1 MSGPFQENCSNSLKK
16 IPLKKTDPAIGSA
29 TRSWLERDS
38 TALLVLVISF
48 VLFFKDWA
56 HPLSRIF
63 LSLDM
68 SVLYYPLFQWVHQ
81 DLALGRLPLITDL
94 AYHGA
99 PVAAISMAG
108 VLSPALWLFQAFST
122 SPLGFNMQF
131 LAPLFLFLLGSYCLG
146 RHLNLSPSASLLLAF
161 LWTFNGQRMAQLD
174 HLNVAWAC
182 AFFPWA
188 FICLSLYVE
197 RESLLWL
204 VLACLLWGLG
214 LLSGHPQIV
223 FLEGLF
229 FLFWALF
236 SPYPGSKKR
245 KLLSVAGLSLGTGLV
260 ASPLILFVGENLSMD
275 GFHFHWSD
283 LDRYYHSWTPLNV
296 ITLIFPWFFG
306 KVQFDRMGDDYWWQ
320 YQFIEMQVAF
330 SIVGL
335 FFILLFLSHDGAWRR
350 WLGTTALFACLM
362 ALGKFFI
369 VYPLLQR
376 LPVFSFFRDP
386 ARYWILGTWALGLGA
401 AYAWDMW
408 FGGDGLYQIGRKWTL
423 RLAGIIL
430 GSLALGWF
438 FLTLG
443 RSLLTSA
450 AYWVIQHWLIGDPA
464 HPQTL
469 SFYLDRLPQ
478 KMADLSHN
486 LDPFQYKVALPVI
499 FLTCVSL
506 TVWYRKIWNLTFQKT
521 LLLGLVL
528 ADLLFFRMPLGQSFY
543 DPASL
548 GFPQTTAALNRSLPL
563 ISQTTSPLPKQYVEM
578 SIPNMN
584 LILDRA
590 TLPFDANPPLGRYDR
605 ILSDLGW
612 FSWVYKDR
620 DPLGFTH
627 HVKEMRALGLDQ
639 IVSDSPLPIPKPF
652 TPGLKGGPYIYNLAP
667 VLPQASVMDRYRVL
681 PWPDSMK
688 GMEEDSFD
696 PIKEAILETAP
707 PFPSASLKILRTV
720 RPQVSLWSDDRVDLS
735 VQSPRD
741 CLLVLQK
748 TFLPG
753 WTARVNGRALA
764 PLRCDMVLMA
774 LPLPAGQD
782 QVELIYQPPSLRL
795 GFFLVL
801 LFSAFFITLLLRRLP
816 S

>member
-1 MSGPFQENCSNSLKK
+1 
-16 IPLKKTDPAIGSA
+16 
-29 TRSWLERDS
+29 
-38 TALLVLVISF
+38 
-48 VLFFKDWA
+48 
-56 HPLSRIF
+56 
-63 LSLDM
+63 M

-81 DLALGRLPLITDL
+81 DLAQGHLPLLSDL
-94 AYHGA
+94 SYHGA
-99 PVAAISMAG
+99 PMAAISMAG
-108 VLSPALWLFQAFST
+108 VLSPALWLFQAFSN
-122 SPLGFNMQF
+122 SPLCFNLQF
-131 LAPLFLFLLGSYCLG
+131 LAPLLLFLLGSYWLG
-146 RHLNLSPSASLLLAF
+146 RRLNLSPTASLLLAF
-161 LWTFNGQRMAQLD
+161 LWTYNGQRMTQLD

-188 FICLSLYVE
+188 FLCLTLYVE
-197 RESLLWL
+197 RKHILWL
-204 VLACLLWGLG
+204 VLACLLWALG
-214 LLSGHPQIV
+214 LLSGHPQLF

-229 FLFWALF
+229 FLFWALL
-236 SPYPGSKKR
+236 SPYPGSRKR
-245 KLLSVAGLSLGTGLV
+245 KWLSVAGLGLGTSLA

-275 GFHFHWSD
+275 GFNFHWSD

-296 ITLIFPWFFG
+296 ITLVFPWFFG
-306 KVQFDRMGDDYWWQ
+306 KVQFDRMADDYWWQ

-350 WLGTTALFACLM
+350 WLGSTALFSLLM
-362 ALGKFFI
+362 ALGKFFV
-369 VYPLLQR
+369 VYPLVQR
-376 LPVFSFFRDP
+376 LPFFSFFRDP
-386 ARYWILGTWALGLGA
+386 VRYWILGTWALGLGA

-408 FGGDGLYQIGRKWTL
+408 FGGDGLYKIGRKWTL
-423 RLAGIIL
+423 RLIGIVL
-430 GSLALGWF
+430 SFLALGWF

-443 RSLLTSA
+443 RPLLIWTAS
-450 AYWVIQHWLIGDPA
+450 WVIQHWLIGDPA

-469 SFYLDRLPQ
+469 LFYLDRLPQ

-486 LDPFQYKVALPVI
+486 LDPFQWNVALPLI
-499 FLTCVSL
+499 LLAGLSL
-506 TVWYRKIWNLTFQKT
+506 TIWYRKRWNLTFQKA

-543 DPASL
+543 DPSTL
-548 GFPQTTAALNRSLPL
+548 GSPQIPPPSNRTLPFV
-563 ISQTTSPLPKQYVEM
+563 SQTTSPLPKQYVQM
-578 SIPNMN
+578 AFPNMN
-584 LILDRA
+584 IVLDRPA
-590 TLPFDANPPLGRYDR
+590 LPFCGNPPLDRYDL

-639 IVSDSPLPIPKPF
+639 IVSDSPLHLQKPF
-652 TPGLKGGPYIYNLAP
+652 TPGLKGGPYTYNLAP

-681 PWPDSMK
+681 PWPDSRK

-707 PFPSASLKILRTV
+707 PFPSTSLKSV
-720 RPQVSLWSDDRVDLS
+720 RPVQPQVSLWSDDRIDLS

-753 WTARVNGRALA
+753 WTARVNGRVLA

-782 QVELIYQPPSLRL
+782 QVELTYQPLSLRL